1 MALTIYRKQNDT
13 LPDVVVQ
20 LSNAGGEPLDT
31 IPVGTTA
38 TFKLVAPDGTVV
50 HAAAAATVNTTTGR
64 VTYELQAGDLAQRGD
79 YTGEFDMTVAPIG
92 KKQHVPKYGFVKI
105 VVGPTL

>member
-20 LSNAGGEPLDT
+20 LSNSGGDPLA
-31 IPVGTTA
+31 IPTGTTA
-38 TFKLVAPDGTVV
+38 TFKLVDPDGIVV
-50 HAAAAATVNTTTGR
+50 HAAAAAVVNITTGR
-64 VTYELQAGDLAQRGD
+64 LTYVLQSGDLAKKGE
-79 YTGEFDMTVAPIG
+79 YTGEFDMTVAPLSQ
-92 KKQHVPKYGFVKI
+92 KQHVPKYGFVKI